1 MHSKIFRFAFI
12 SERHAKGD
20 RNLRKDIEGIKNPF
34 SDLYRVKDER
44 SSGNQKIT
52 AERLESEERIGKNER
67 QQRKRKNARLSE
79 IDEGKND
86 VTDEVRV
93 IKDGDQRH
101 RVQTGAKDNGRDDQC
116 GNGGSSAHSKM
127 NLSSRAVLIL
137 KIDAQEISGLRHT
150 EKDQPRNTPLN
161 GQKYEKKVRT
171 DRAEKTELCE
181 KPRARAVRHDGTK
194 HTGRDDTN
202 VRKKRKLDVV
212 HEVNNRQFKYRK
224 EHGRGDQLFFIL
236 EWGISLGHDFSCG
249 A

>member
-1 MHSKIFRFAFI
+1 MAFL
-12 SERHAKGD
+12 SEHHAERD
-20 RNLRKDIEGIKNPF
+20 RDLRKDIERIKDPF

-44 SSGNQKIT
+44 SAGNQKIT

-86 VTDEVRV
+86 VANKVRV

-101 RVQTGAKDNGRDDQC
+101 RVQTGAEDDGRDDQC
-116 GNGGSSAHSKM
+116 NSGGNSAHSKM
-127 NLSSRAVLIL
+127 DLSSRAVLIL

-150 EKDQPRNTPLN
+150 EKDQPRNAPLN
-161 GQKYEKKVRT
+161 GQKHEEKVRT
-171 DRAEKTELCE
+171 DRADQSELRE
-181 KPRARAVRHDGTK
+181 EPRARAVRHDGTK

-202 VRKKRKLDVV
+202 VRKKRKLGVV
-212 HEVNNRQFKYRK
+212 HEVDDRQFERRK
-224 EHGRGDQLFFIL
+224 DHDRGDQLFFIL

>member
-1 MHSKIFRFAFI
+1 MAFL
-12 SERHAKGD
+12 SEHHAERD
-20 RNLRKDIEGIKNPF
+20 RDLRKDIERIKDPF

-44 SSGNQKIT
+44 SAGNQKIT

-101 RVQTGAKDNGRDDQC
+101 RVQTGAKDNGRDDQG
-116 GNGGSSAHSKM
+116 GNGGSSAHGKM

-150 EKDQPRNTPLN
+150 EKDQPRNAPLN
-161 GQKYEKKVRT
+161 GQKHEEKVRT
-171 DRAEKTELCE
+171 DRADQSELRE
-181 KPRARAVRHDGTK
+181 EPRARAVRHDGAK

-202 VRKKRKLDVV
+202 VRKKRKLGVV
-212 HEVNNRQFKYRK
+212 HEVDDRQFERRK
-224 EHGRGDQLFFIL
+224 DHGRGDQLFFIL